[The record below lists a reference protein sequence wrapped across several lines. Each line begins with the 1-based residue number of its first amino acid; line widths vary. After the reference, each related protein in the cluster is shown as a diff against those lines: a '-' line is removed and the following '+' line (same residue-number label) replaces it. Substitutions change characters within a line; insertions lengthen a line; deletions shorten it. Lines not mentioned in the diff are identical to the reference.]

1 MTKAA
6 RGAAAQPLDREF
18 IRKVNRAL
26 LAWYAATARPL
37 KIRER
42 SDPYSVL
49 VSEVMAQQTQIS
61 RVDQL
66 ATTFLARFPTLESLA
81 AAETA
86 DVLMAWKG
94 LGYNRRALALQR
106 AAAAAVAAGGL
117 PSSVEA
123 LIELP
128 GIGPYTARA
137 VAAIAFGGREIPVD
151 VNIARIV
158 ARLVDADAPLSPRE
172 VQARANE
179 FGGELADGEAG
190 AWAQAAMDL
199 ASSVCRAAAPL
210 CGECPLRDH
219 CPSAGRA
226 FAKPPRVGEP
236 RTPFTKTVRWL
247 RGRLLDE
254 LRGAG
259 RAGAQVAGERGEHN
273 EAAVAATIN
282 KMVSEGLAESLGG
295 DRYRLPHRGD

>member
-6 RGAAAQPLDREF
+6 RGAAAQPLDRDF

-66 ATTFLARFPTLESLA
+66 ATTFLVRFPTLESLA

-86 DVLMAWKG
+86 DVLVAWKG

-117 PSSVEA
+117 PPSVEA

-172 VQARANE
+172 AQVRANE
-179 FGGELADGEAG
+179 FGAELADGEAG

-199 ASSVCRAAAPL
+199 ASSTCRAAAPK

-226 FAKPPRVGEP
+226 FAKVPRSGEP
-236 RTPFTKTVRWL
+236 RTPFTKTARWL

-254 LRGAG
+254 LREAG
-259 RAGAQVAGERGEHN
+259 RAGVQVAGERGEHN
-273 EAAVAATIN
+273 EAAVAATIS

>member
-6 RGAAAQPLDREF
+6 RGAAAQPLDREL

-66 ATTFLARFPTLESLA
+66 ATVFLARFPTLESLA

-86 DVLMAWKG
+86 DVLVAWKG

-106 AAAAAVAAGGL
+106 AAAAAVVAGGL
-117 PSSVEA
+117 PSSVDA
-123 LIELP
+123 LMELP

-151 VNIARIV
+151 VNIARVV
-158 ARLVDADAPLSPRE
+158 ARLVDADAPLC
-172 VQARANE
+172 
-179 FGGELADGEAG
+179 DY
-190 AWAQAAMDL
+190 
-199 ASSVCRAAAPL
+199 
-210 CGECPLRDH
+210 
-219 CPSAGRA
+219 CPSAGRT
-226 FAKPPRVGEP
+226 FTKVPRSGEA
-236 RTPFTKTVRWL
+236 RTPFTKTARWL

-254 LRGAG
+254 LREAG
-259 RAGAQVAGERGEHN
+259 RAGVQVAGERGEHN

-282 KMVSEGLAESLGG
+282 KMVSEGLVESLGG

>member
-1 MTKAA
+1 MKKAA

-18 IRKVNRAL
+18 VRKVNRAL

-42 SDPYSVL
+42 TDPYSVL

-66 ATTFLARFPTLESLA
+66 ATRFLARFPTLESLA

-86 DVLMAWKG
+86 DVLVAWKG

-106 AAAAAVAAGGL
+106 AAAAAVAADGL
-117 PSSVEA
+117 PSSVDA
-123 LIELP
+123 LMELP

-151 VNIARIV
+151 VNITRIA
-158 ARLVDADAPLSPRE
+158 ARLVGADAKLSPRD
-172 VQARANE
+172 VQQLANE
-179 FGGELADGEAG
+179 FGAELADGQAG

-199 ASSVCRAAAPL
+199 AASTCRAAAPK
-210 CGECPLRDH
+210 CGECPLSEL
-219 CPSAGRA
+219 CPSAGRK
-226 FAKPPRVGEP
+226 FTKKPRSSEP
-236 RTPFTKTVRWL
+236 RTPFTKTARWL

-254 LRGAG
+254 LREAG
-259 RAGAQVAGERGEHN
+259 RVGVQVTGERGEHN
-273 EAAVAATIN
+273 EAAVTATITT
-282 KMVSEGLAESLGG
+282 MVSEGLAESLGG

>member
-6 RGAAAQPLDREF
+6 RGAAAQPLDKKF
-18 IRKVNRAL
+18 IGNVNRAL

-42 SDPYSVL
+42 TDPYSVL

-86 DVLMAWKG
+86 DVLVAWKG

-117 PSSVEA
+117 PASVNA
-123 LIELP
+123 LMELP

-172 VQARANE
+172 MQLRANE
-179 FGGELADGEAG
+179 FGSELADGEAG

-199 ASSVCRAAAPL
+199 ASSTCRTAAPA
-210 CGECPLRDH
+210 CSACPLRDH
-219 CPSAGRA
+219 CPSAGRT
-226 FAKPPRVGEP
+226 FAKVPRNGAA
-236 RTPFTKTVRWL
+236 RTPFTKTARWL

-254 LRGAG
+254 LREAG
-259 RAGAQVAGERGEHN
+259 RAGVQISGERGEHN
-273 EAAVAATIN
+273 EVAVAATIT

>member
-1 MTKAA
+1 MKKAA
-6 RGAAAQPLDREF
+6 RGAAAQPLDSSTTRAA
-18 IRKVNRAL
+18 NRAL
-26 LAWYAATARPL
+26 LAWYAASARPL

-66 ATTFLARFPTLESLA
+66 ATAFLERFPTLEALA
-81 AAETA
+81 EAETA
-86 DVLMAWKG
+86 DVLVAWKG
-94 LGYNRRALALQR
+94 LGYNRRAIALQR

-117 PSSVEA
+117 PPAVDA
-123 LIELP
+123 LMALP

-158 ARLVDADAPLSPRE
+158 NRLIGAQTPLSSRD

-179 FGGELADGEAG
+179 FGAELADGEAG

-199 ASSVCRAAAPL
+199 ASSICRPAAPR
-210 CGECPLRDH
+210 CDECPLQAQ
-219 CPSAGRA
+219 CASAGKP
-226 FAKPPRVGEP
+226 FAKVPRDTAP
-236 RTPFTKTVRWL
+236 RTPFTKTRRWL

-254 LRGAG
+254 LREGG
-259 RAGAQVAGERGEHN
+259 REGVLVAGERGEHS
-273 EAAVAATIN
+273 EVAVAATIN
-282 KMVSEGLAESLGG
+282 KMVAEGLAESLGG
-295 DRYRLPHRGD
+295 DRYRLPRRGD

>member
-1 MTKAA
+1 MRRAA
-6 RGAAAQPLDREF
+6 RGAAAQPLDRSLMQN
-18 IRKVNRAL
+18 INRAL
-26 LAWYAATARPL
+26 LTWYAASARLL

-66 ATTFLARFPTLESLA
+66 ATAFLARFPTLESLA
-81 AAETA
+81 AAQTA
-86 DVLMAWKG
+86 DVLVAWKG

-117 PSSVEA
+117 PTSVDR
-123 LIELP
+123 LMELP

-158 ARLVDADAPLSPRE
+158 ARLVGADAPLPPRE
-172 VQARANE
+172 IQARANE
-179 FGGELADGEAG
+179 FGGELEDGEAG

-199 ASSVCRAAAPL
+199 ASSVCRVVAPK
-210 CGECPLRDH
+210 CGECPLRDY
-219 CPSAGRA
+219 CPSVGRS
-226 FAKPPRVGEP
+226 FAKAPRSGEP
-236 RTPFTKTVRWL
+236 RTPFSKTARWL

-254 LRGAG
+254 LRDAG
-259 RAGAQVAGERGEHN
+259 RAGQLVAGERGEHN

-295 DRYRLPHRGD
+295 NRYRLPHRGD

>member
-1 MTKAA
+1 MRKAA
-6 RGAAAQPLDREF
+6 RGAAAQPIKPAL
-18 IRKVNRAL
+18 IRKINRAL
-26 LAWYAATARPL
+26 LTWYDASARSL

-42 SDPYSVL
+42 SDSYSVL

-66 ATTFLARFPTLESLA
+66 AIAFLTRFPTLESLA
-81 AAETA
+81 TAETA
-86 DVLMAWKG
+86 DVLVAWKG

-106 AAAAAVAAGGL
+106 AAVAAVAAGGL
-117 PSSVEA
+117 PSNVAA
-123 LIELP
+123 LMELP

-137 VAAIAFGGREIPVD
+137 VAAIAFRGREIPVD

-158 ARLVDADAPLSPRE
+158 ARLSGATARLAPRDM
-172 VQARANE
+172 QALANE
-179 FGGELADGEAG
+179 FGAELADGEAG

-199 ASSVCRAAAPL
+199 ASSVCRAAAPK
-210 CGECPLRDH
+210 CGECPLREH
-219 CPSAGRA
+219 CPSAGRT
-226 FAKPPRVGEP
+226 FAKVPRSGDS

-254 LRGAG
+254 LREAG
-259 RAGAQVAGERGEHN
+259 RDGVLVAGERGEHSD
-273 EAAVAATIN
+273 ATVTGTIT

>member
-6 RGAAAQPLDREF
+6 RGAAAQPLDREL

-26 LAWYAATARPL
+26 LAWYAETARPL

-42 SDPYSVL
+42 TDPYSVL

-66 ATTFLARFPTLESLA
+66 ATAFLARFPTLESLA

-86 DVLMAWKG
+86 DVLVAWKG

-117 PSSVEA
+117 PPSVDA
-123 LIELP
+123 LVELP

-158 ARLVDADAPLSPRE
+158 SRLVDADAPLSPRE
-172 VQARANE
+172 VQLRANE
-179 FGGELADGEAG
+179 FGAELADGEAG
-190 AWAQAAMDL
+190 SWAQAAMDL
-199 ASSVCRAAAPL
+199 ASLTCRAAAPK
-210 CGECPLRDH
+210 CDECPLRVS

-226 FAKPPRVGEP
+226 FTKVPRSGEA
-236 RTPFTKTVRWL
+236 RTPFKKTARWL

-254 LRGAG
+254 LREAG
-259 RAGAQVAGERGEHN
+259 RAGVQVTGVRGEHN
-273 EAAVAATIN
+273 EAAVAATIS

>member
-6 RGAAAQPLDREF
+6 RGAAAQPFDRGF
-18 IRKVNRAL
+18 VRRVNRAL

-86 DVLMAWKG
+86 DVLVAWKG

-106 AAAAAVAAGGL
+106 AAVAAVAAGGL
-117 PSSVEA
+117 PSSVDA
-123 LIELP
+123 LEELP

-151 VNIARIV
+151 VNISRIV
-158 ARLVDADAPLSPRE
+158 SRLVGAEVPLTPRE
-172 VQARANE
+172 VQQRANE
-179 FGGELADGEAG
+179 FGAELADREAG

-199 ASSVCRAAAPL
+199 ASSTCRAAAPR
-210 CGECPLRDH
+210 CGDCPLSEF
-219 CPSAGRA
+219 CPSAGRTFPKA
-226 FAKPPRVGEP
+226 PRSSEP
-236 RTPFTKTVRWL
+236 RTPFTKTARWL

-254 LRGAG
+254 LREAG
-259 RAGAQVAGERGEHN
+259 RTGVKVSGERGEHN